1 MSRSF
6 ANLARASVLALALVG
21 CAGGN
26 SATVQQI
33 IDATRAACSFVPTVE
48 TILELLNQSGPFADV
63 LGIANAICG
72 AVTQPRARD
81 AGPAT
86 VHGGIIRD
94 RFGRYS
100 RY

>member
-81 AGPAT
+81 AGPPT
-86 VHGGIIRD
+86 VNGVIIRG
-94 RFGRYS
+94 RFVR
-100 RY
+100 